1 MIRAKATNEEF
12 IDFLAAVGRNCA
24 CPVGPLS
31 GRATLCAAHRLITDE
46 EALCRL
52 VFYRRYAGALLRGE
66 WTDASGWTRE
76 RSGRATDI
84 GVL

>member
-1 MIRAKATNEEF
+1 MIRARATNEEF
-12 IDFLAAVGRNCA
+12 IDFLAAVGRYCS

-31 GRATLCAAHRLITDE
+31 GRVTLCSAHRLLSDE
-46 EALCRL
+46 QALCRL

-66 WTDASGWTRE
+66 WTCASGWAKE
-76 RSGRATDI
+76 RSKRATDV